1 MSLAIGVDIGG
12 TKVAAGVV
20 DESGVVIDRERRD
33 TPGDDAANTEAVIVD
48 VVDAL
53 RARHEVS
60 AVGIGAAGWVAAD
73 NATVLFSPHLAWRG
87 EPLRADLERRID
99 LPLVVENDA
108 NAAAWAE
115 YRFGVAAGQP
125 VVVVVTLGTGIGG
138 ALIVDGTVFRG
149 AYGIACEY
157 GHVTVVPEGRLCACG
172 NRGCWEMY
180 ASGRALARDARELA
194 IDSPVAA
201 ERMMRMA
208 GSIDAIDGPVVSA
221 AADEGDPAAVSICT
235 NMGRWL
241 GKGLA
246 SLAAVLDPSMFVI
259 GGGVSAAGELLLGPA
274 RQEYRHTL
282 TGRGFRPVAEIRS
295 VALAADA
302 GLIGAADL
310 ARAASTP

>member
-1 MSLAIGVDIGG
+1 MTLAIGVDIGG

-20 DESGVVIDRERRD
+20 DESGRVIDRERRD
-33 TPGDDAANTEAVIVD
+33 TPGDDAANTESVIVD
-48 VVDAL
+48 VVEAL
-53 RARHEVS
+53 RERHDVA
-60 AVGIGAAGWVAAD
+60 AVGIGAAGWIAAD
-73 NATVLFSPHLAWRG
+73 NATVLFSPHLAWRD

-115 YRFGVAAGQP
+115 YRYGVAAGQP
-125 VVVVVTLGTGIGG
+125 VVVIVTLGTGIGG

-157 GHVTVVPEGRLCACG
+157 GHMTVVPDGRLCACG

-194 IDSPVAA
+194 HDSPVSAA
-201 ERMMRMA
+201 RMMKLA
-208 GSIDAIDGPVVSA
+208 GSIDAIDGPVVSGA
-221 AADEGDPAAVSICT
+221 AAEGDPAALSICT

-246 SLAAVLDPSMFVI
+246 NLAAVLDPSMFVI

-282 TGRGFRPVAEIRS
+282 TGRGFRPVAAIEP
-295 VALAADA
+295 VALGPDA

-310 ARAASTP
+310 ARLARQ

>member
-1 MSLAIGVDIGG
+1 VSLAIGVDIGG

-20 DESGVVIDRERRD
+20 DESGVVIDRERRE

-282 TGRGFRPVAEIRS
+282 TGRGFRPVAEIRP
-295 VALAADA
+295 VALGPDA

>member
-1 MSLAIGVDIGG
+1 VTFAIGVDIGG

-20 DESGVVIDRERRD
+20 DEDGRVIDRERRD
-33 TPGDDAANTEAVIVD
+33 TPGDDAANTESVIVE

-53 RARHEVS
+53 RGRHDIV
-60 AVGIGAAGWVAAD
+60 AVGIGAAGWVGTD
-73 NATVLFSPHLAWRG
+73 NATVLFSPHLAWRN

-99 LPLVVENDA
+99 VPLVVENDA

-125 VVVVVTLGTGIGG
+125 VVVIVTLGTGIGG

-157 GHVTVVPEGRLCACG
+157 GHVTVVPDGRLCACG

-180 ASGRALARDARELA
+180 ASGRALAHDARELA
-194 IDSPVAA
+194 ADSPVSA
-201 ERMMRMA
+201 ERMMRLA

-221 AADEGDPAAVSICT
+221 AAAEGDPAALSICT

-259 GGGVSAAGELLLGPA
+259 GGGVSAAGDLLLEPA

-282 TGRGFRPVAEIRS
+282 TGRGFRPVAAIEQ
-295 VALAADA
+295 VALGPDA

-310 ARAASTP
+310 ARSAALG

>member
-1 MSLAIGVDIGG
+1 VSLAIGVDIGG

-20 DESGVVIDRERRD
+20 DESGVVIDRERRE

-208 GSIDAIDGPVVSA
+208 GSIDSIDGPVVSA

-282 TGRGFRPVAEIRS
+282 TGRGFRPVAEIRP
-295 VALAADA
+295 VALGPDA

-310 ARAASTP
+310 ARAASSP